1 MKMTRRLAFGLAA
14 LSLAATLMGY
24 FMGALP
30 AYAAPNDP
38 KDFDQAAFAQAQ
50 KQGEPILIDIYASW
64 CDVCKRQAVILD
76 NLRKTPKYA
85 SLVTFRINYDTQ
97 KDLMRSFKATVQS
110 TLILYRGP
118 TEVGRSVGETQPEW
132 VDDLLSKAFEKQA
145 RKVST
150 D

>member
-1 MKMTRRLAFGLAA
+1 MKMTRRFAFGLAA
-14 LSLAATLMGY
+14 LSLAATLA
-24 FMGALP
+24 GALP

-50 KQGEPILIDIYASW
+50 KDGQPILIDIYASW

-76 NLRKTPKYA
+76 GLRKTPKYA

-132 VDDLLSKAFEKQA
+132 VEDLLSKAFEKQA
-145 RKVST
+145 PKVST

>member
-1 MKMTRRLAFGLAA
+1 M
-14 LSLAATLMGY
+14 SLAATLAGS
-24 FMGALP
+24 LP

-38 KDFDQAAFAQAQ
+38 KDFDQAAFEQAQ

-64 CDVCKRQAVILD
+64 CDVCKRQAVVLD

-110 TLILYRGP
+110 TLIVYRGE

-132 VDDLLSKAFEKQA
+132 IDDLLSKAFERQA
-145 RKVST
+145 RQGL
-150 D
+150 DRLI

>member
-1 MKMTRRLAFGLAA
+1 MKMTRRSAFGLAA
-14 LSLAATLMGY
+14 ISLAATLA
-24 FMGALP
+24 GALP

-38 KDFDQAAFAQAQ
+38 KDFDQAAFAEAQ

-76 NLRKTPKYA
+76 TLRNTPKYA

-97 KDLMRSFKATVQS
+97 KDLMRTFKATVQS

-132 VDDLLSKAFEKQA
+132 IEDLMSKAFEKQA
-145 RKVST
+145 PKVST